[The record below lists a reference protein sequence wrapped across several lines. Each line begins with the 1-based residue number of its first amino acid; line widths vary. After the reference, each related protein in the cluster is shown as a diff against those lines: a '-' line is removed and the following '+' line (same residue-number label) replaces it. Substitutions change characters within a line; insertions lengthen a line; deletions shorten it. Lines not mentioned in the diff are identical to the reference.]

1 MNKLILPLV
10 IALFVVGYL
19 LIDFKS
25 SMQITPY
32 AVMVPLSV
40 ERSAPPVD
48 NPQPVQ
54 QQVQQSIRQRLD
66 EKVFYSC
73 EDEIKHYKALVEKN
87 PESEYNKFKLEQV
100 LKRCQSAQERYM
112 KK

>member
-10 IALFVVGYL
+10 LALFASSYL
-19 LIDFKS
+19 LIEFKS

-32 AVMVPLSV
+32 AAMAPLSV
-40 ERSAPPVD
+40 ERTAPPAN

-54 QQVQQSIRQRLD
+54 QQAQQSIQQRLD

-73 EDEIKHYKALVEKN
+73 EDEIKYYKTLVEKN